1 MRQTIWIVALIVF
14 AGCGYAPASHYAK
27 AVVGESVSTE
37 VVMSM
42 EDPQNTVII
51 KDAVDTAVITRFR
64 TTLGTKNS
72 SSTHLKISI
81 ASVGFTPLSY
91 DTNGYVTTY
100 RTTVQMHIDRT
111 TNEKTTQYNTTGV
124 YDFNI
129 EPNAI
134 ISDQA
139 RYDAIRLSA
148 EKAIDA
154 FIAQIAAQG
163 ANLTKG

>member
-14 AGCGYAPASHYAK
+14 AGCGYAPASHYTK

-51 KDAVDTAVITRFR
+51 KDAVDMAVITRFR
-64 TTLGTKNS
+64 TALGTKNS

-100 RTTVQMHIDRT
+100 RTTVRMHIDRT
-111 TNEKTTQYNTTGV
+111 THEKTTQYNTTGV

-163 ANLTKG
+163 ANLSKG